1 MEFDIK
7 MDYTPQLTY
16 LSQASLY
23 VEGYKPSTFIVI
35 QKFLP
40 TFTIIPLCNTNSY
53 IPVDSLLN

>member
-16 LSQASLY
+16 LSQAS
-23 VEGYKPSTFIVI
+23 STFIVT
-35 QKFLP
+35 QKFPP
-40 TFTIIPLCNTNSY
+40 TFTLIPLCNTNSY